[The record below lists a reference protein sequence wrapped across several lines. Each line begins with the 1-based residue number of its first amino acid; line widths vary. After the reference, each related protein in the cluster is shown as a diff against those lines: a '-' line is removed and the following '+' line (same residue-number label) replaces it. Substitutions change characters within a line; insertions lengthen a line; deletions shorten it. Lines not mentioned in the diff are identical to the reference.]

1 MSKVRKRTWETKTGE
16 RVAWVADYFAPA
28 ADGKKRRHTKTFK
41 TRREA
46 NAWLAHTVVEI
57 KQGVH
62 TPAHRSPSVI
72 EAGEAWIAQAQ
83 CDGLERSTVVQ
94 YRQLLDLHIRP
105 YLGHVKLA
113 ELSVAAVQ
121 SFRGVLTKQGRSRVM
136 ADRVVSALGSIIA
149 EAMTTGKVAR
159 NVVREAATQNKR
171 RARVEK
177 RHANRLE
184 VGVDIPTK
192 DEIRAMLEH
201 AGRWRPLVVTAAFT
215 GLRASELRGLT
226 WSAVDLDRRTLT
238 VRQRADRWC
247 VMGSPKS
254 ASARREVPLAPT
266 VVNTLREWKLACP
279 VSELDLVFPTA
290 TGNVEFLANW
300 HRRALGRIQFD
311 AGISNDPRRP
321 KYSMHSLRHVAASL
335 FMQCTLFIGSNNPA

>member
-1 MSKVRKRTWETKTGE
+1 
-16 RVAWVADYFAPA
+16 
-28 ADGKKRRHTKTFK
+28 
-41 TRREA
+41 
-46 NAWLAHTVVEI
+46 
-57 KQGVH
+57 
-62 TPAHRSPSVI
+62 
-72 EAGEAWIAQAQ
+72 
-83 CDGLERSTVVQ
+83 
-94 YRQLLDLHIRP
+94 
-105 YLGHVKLA
+105 
-113 ELSVAAVQ
+113 
-121 SFRGVLTKQGRSRVM
+121 
-136 ADRVVSALGSIIA
+136 
-149 EAMTTGKVAR
+149 
-159 NVVREAATQNKR
+159 
-171 RARVEK
+171 
-177 RHANRLE
+177 LE

-335 FMQCTLFIGSNNPA
+335 FIEQGFTVKKVQRLLGHSTVQMTLDTYTHLFPDEADDQAQMTQLQARLLVA

>member
-1 MSKVRKRTWETKTGE
+1 M
-16 RVAWVADYFAPA
+16 
-28 ADGKKRRHTKTFK
+28 KKPK
-41 TRREA
+41 
-46 NAWLAHTVVEI
+46 
-57 KQGVH
+57 
-62 TPAHRSPSVI
+62 
-72 EAGEAWIAQAQ
+72 
-83 CDGLERSTVVQ
+83 
-94 YRQLLDLHIRP
+94 
-105 YLGHVKLA
+105 
-113 ELSVAAVQ
+113 
-121 SFRGVLTKQGRSRVM
+121 RSRVM

-254 ASARREVPLAPT
+254 ASARREVPLAPI
-266 VVNTLREWKLACP
+266 VLNALKEWRLTCP
-279 VSELDLVFPTA
+279 ASSLDLVFPTA

-300 HRRALGRIQFD
+300 HRRMAKTH
-311 AGISNDPRRP
+311 RR
-321 KYSMHSLRHVAASL
+321 RH
-335 FMQCTLFIGSNNPA
+335 

>member
-159 NVVREAATQNKR
+159 NVVREAAAQNKR

-201 AGRWRPLVVTAAFT
+201 AGRWRPLVVTAVFT

-254 ASARREVPLAPT
+254 ASARREVPLAPI
-266 VVNTLREWKLACP
+266 VLNALKEWRLTCP
-279 VSELDLVFPTA
+279 ASSLDLVFPTA

-300 HRRALGRIQFD
+300 HRRMAKTH
-311 AGISNDPRRP
+311 RR
-321 KYSMHSLRHVAASL
+321 RH
-335 FMQCTLFIGSNNPA
+335 